1 MSGYKSFIKNVGLL
15 TIANFGSKIL
25 VFLLVPLYTNVLST
39 SDYGTYD
46 LVFNTVSIL
55 VPLLTQNIID
65 GVLRFALDKD
75 VNKDK
80 VIDIGLKYFAISIF
94 PVILILLLN
103 IFFEVLPQ
111 FIPIEPYFFVIYV
124 SQALSGI
131 VLYYVRGLN
140 RFKEIAFSSVLCS
153 ALVIL
158 CNIFFLIVFKLGL
171 NGYFLANVIGPFV
184 QIGYLFFIL
193 KGYRPNFIH
202 VDRVLERQMLIYSR
216 PLIANTVAWWF
227 NNVFDR
233 YIVTFFCGVAENGIY
248 AVASKNTFYLK
259 RLSKHNR
266 SSLDSFSN

>member
-171 NGYFLANVIGPFV
+171 KW
-184 QIGYLFFIL
+184 LFSCKCNWSFCADWIFIL
-193 KGYRPNFIH
+193 
-202 VDRVLERQMLIYSR
+202 
-216 PLIANTVAWWF
+216 
-227 NNVFDR
+227 
-233 YIVTFFCGVAENGIY
+233 
-248 AVASKNTFYLK
+248 YLK
-259 RLSKHNR
+259 RI
-266 SSLDSFSN
+266 

>member
-158 CNIFFLIVFKLGL
+158 CNIFF
-171 NGYFLANVIGPFV
+171 
-184 QIGYLFFIL
+184 
-193 KGYRPNFIH
+193 
-202 VDRVLERQMLIYSR
+202 
-216 PLIANTVAWWF
+216 
-227 NNVFDR
+227 
-233 YIVTFFCGVAENGIY
+233 
-248 AVASKNTFYLK
+248 
-259 RLSKHNR
+259 
-266 SSLDSFSN
+266 